1 MIHSW
6 LAVASLTL
14 ATAGDSW
21 NERIDAL
28 ARNGAQVETIARSA
42 AGSQIRVVTL
52 PPPKDAAAE
61 RPLLLVVAGADA
73 GHAVGVDVAL
83 GIAET
88 LAATPPPWLSS
99 MDVAIVPCLNPDG
112 FAKRSPAVHGG
123 RLPLAVDADRDGR
136 LDEDGGDDLDGD
148 GMVLAM
154 RVRNPAP
161 ATGLAATHCDDPEW
175 PGLMRAADR
184 AKGDVPSWA
193 VLVEGLDDDGDG
205 RFNEDGRGGA
215 AGGGLDLDRQWP
227 ASWPEFEDGAGRRP
241 LQTAETR
248 GLAEWCLSQER
259 LVGVLVF
266 GRHDTLVS
274 IPEPGKMEV
283 SGTVPQGIAE
293 PDKWIWEL
301 VGAKFKEVTG
311 IHESPTADLRG
322 SLLLWASSHLGVI
335 SMGTPVW
342 VRPDL
347 VKPER
352 RGEASAALKE
362 SDQAA
367 AEPTQEGAEPKP
379 EPPKEPEAKTDEAK
393 WVRYFAQRVAA
404 GGTPGF
410 VAWKPFSHPQL
421 GPVEIGGFIPHARAN
436 PPASELPRLVSQQTA
451 FMGEFAALL
460 PRISQRA
467 WATRLAPGVW
477 RIDARV
483 SNEGRLPT
491 RTSMGAKAR
500 WGQPT
505 LVQLEMNGATL
516 LSGRSVQRT
525 DSIPGGGVFDA
536 SWTVRAD
543 DGAALK
549 VKVSDRTWGERVIEV
564 PLIAAAGAVP
574 DGATG
579 GER

>member
-1 MIHSW
+1 MIKTW
-6 LAVASLTL
+6 LAVASMML
-14 ATAGDSW
+14 ATTSHSW
-21 NERIDAL
+21 SERIDAL
-28 ARNGAQVETIARSA
+28 ARNGAQVDTLGRSV
-42 AGSQIRVVTL
+42 AGSPIRVVTL
-52 PPPKDAAAE
+52 PRPDDAAGD

-73 GHAVGVDVAL
+73 GHVVGVEVAIGL
-83 GIAET
+83 AET
-88 LAATPPPWLSS
+88 LVATPPAWLAS
-99 MDVAIVPCLNPDG
+99 MDVAILPCLNPDG
-112 FAKRSPAVHGG
+112 FARRSPTIHGG
-123 RLPLAVDADRDGR
+123 RLPLAVDADKDGR
-136 LDEDGGDDLDGD
+136 FDEDGGDDLDGD

-161 ATGLAATHCDDPEW
+161 STGLTATVFDDPDW
-175 PGLMRAADR
+175 PGLMRTPDR
-184 AKGDVPSWA
+184 AKGEVSAWA
-193 VLVEGLDDDGDG
+193 VLVEGRDDDGDG

-274 IPEPGKMEV
+274 IPEPGKMDV

-293 PDKWIWEL
+293 ADKWIWEL
-301 VGAKFKEVTG
+301 VGAKFNDVTG
-311 IHESPTADLRG
+311 INESPAVDLRG

-347 VKPER
+347 IKTDRKDEPASSPKEPEK
-352 RGEASAALKE
+352 AAPAVSEPRAKE
-362 SDQAA
+362 PDSKA
-367 AEPTQEGAEPKP
+367 
-379 EPPKEPEAKTDEAK
+379 EPPKGPEAKTDEAK
-393 WVRYFAQRVAA
+393 WLRHFAERTAT
-404 GGTPGF
+404 GGAPGF
-410 VAWKPFSHPQL
+410 VPWRPFNHPQL
-421 GPVEIGGFIPHARAN
+421 GPVEIGGFVPGAREN
-436 PPASELPRLVSQQTA
+436 PPVTELPRLIGQQAA
-451 FMGEFAALL
+451 FIGEFAALL
-460 PRISQRA
+460 PRVSQRA

-500 WGQPT
+500 WGRPT
-505 LVQLEMNGATL
+505 LAQLEVNSATL
-516 LSGRSVQRT
+516 LSGRPAQRA
-525 DSIPGGGVFDA
+525 DSIAAGGVFDA
-536 SWTVRAD
+536 SWTVRAE
-543 DGAALK
+543 DGATLK
-549 VKVSDRTWGERVIEV
+549 VKVSDRTWGTRVIEV
-564 PLIAAAGAVP
+564 PLTET
-574 DGATG
+574 TG

>member
-1 MIHSW
+1 MM
-6 LAVASLTL
+6 LPM
-14 ATAGDSW
+14 AGDSW

-28 ARNGAQVETIARSA
+28 AKRGVQVDTIARSVEGA
-42 AGSQIRVVTL
+42 AIRVVTM
-52 PPPKDAAAE
+52 PRPKDAAAE

-88 LAATPPPWLSS
+88 LVAAPPPWLAS
-99 MDVAIVPCLNPDG
+99 MDVAIIPCLNPDG
-112 FAKRSPAVHGG
+112 FAKRTPAVHGG
-123 RLPLAVDADRDGR
+123 RRPLAADADRDGR

-154 RVRNPAP
+154 RVRHPAP
-161 ATGLAATHCDDPEW
+161 ATGLAAAWFDDPEW
-175 PGLMRAADR
+175 PGLMRTPDR
-184 AKGDVPSWA
+184 TKGEAPMWA
-193 VLVEGLDDDGDG
+193 LLVEGLDDDGDG
-205 RFNEDGRGGA
+205 QFNEDGRGGA

-248 GLAEWCLSQER
+248 GLAEWCLERER

-274 IPEPGKMEV
+274 IPEPGKMDV

-301 VGAKFKEVTG
+301 VGARFKEVTG
-311 IHESPTADLRG
+311 INESPMADLRG

-352 RGEASAALKE
+352 RSEASAAKE
-362 SDQAA
+362 AGQAA
-367 AEPTQEGAEPKP
+367 AEPKPEGAEPTP
-379 EPPKEPEAKTDEAK
+379 EAPKEPEAKTDEAK

-410 VAWKPFSHPQL
+410 VAWKPFNHPQL
-421 GPVEIGGFIPHARAN
+421 GPVEIGGFIPGARVN
-436 PPASELPRLVSQQTA
+436 PPASELPRLVSQQTT
-451 FMGEFAALL
+451 FLGEFAALL

-483 SNEGRLPT
+483 TNNGRLPT
-491 RTSMGAKAR
+491 RTAMGAKAR
-500 WGQPT
+500 WGTPT
-505 LVQLEMNGATL
+505 LMTLELNGATL

-525 DSIPGGGVFDA
+525 DSIPAGGAFDA
-536 SWTVRAD
+536 SWTVRAE
-543 DGAALK
+543 DGTALK
-549 VKVSDRTWGERVIEV
+549 VRVSDRTWGTRVIEV
-564 PLIAAAGAVP
+564 PLTAVAGGAADVT
-574 DGATG
+574 TG
-579 GER
+579 GVR